1 MIDMDCPSC
10 GYPHPAVIRRWEL
23 NPRQLLIECP
33 NCGELM
39 TVKNPSFVE
48 EGNGCGGRS
57 ASFA

>member
-1 MIDMDCPSC
+1 MTDIECPNC
-10 GYPHPAVIRRWEL
+10 GYPHTAIIRRWEF

-39 TVKNPSFVE
+39 TVPNRDYHE

-57 ASFA
+57 AGFA